1 MCWLKGNQYFKME
14 HFLIKYMQV
23 LVLIGVRHYAN
34 VLTYRKYTS
43 KISHETEIV
52 HLEMSL

>member
-23 LVLIGVRHYAN
+23 LVLIGVWHYAN